1 MYMGEGLTRK
11 LFMIIQLCG
20 NKKLDKII
28 DRGFE
33 NKEVYLMKFRR
44 ILFGIL
50 IGITVY
56 SLFNLF
62 IEVPFSAIFS
72 SLAIIG
78 GVALI
83 FVLFIHQIEAE
94 RIQAPGMILIRYWV
108 MSFISITAGFSSI
121 YLELVRQN
129 PNHFAGIIDGISAIY
144 FSINTFATVGFG
156 DIYPISTVAKFLVMS
171 EIFIAIIVLPI
182 TIGTSVA
189 WIINHK
195 IKQQGKESIHELEKS
210 KQKQLSRIK

>member
-1 MYMGEGLTRK
+1 
-11 LFMIIQLCG
+11 
-20 NKKLDKII
+20 
-28 DRGFE
+28 
-33 NKEVYLMKFRR
+33 MKFRR

-62 IEVPFSAIFS
+62 IEVPFSAMFS

-83 FVLFIHQIEAE
+83 FVLFANTHQIEAE
-94 RIQAPGMILIRYWV
+94 IIQAPGMLLIRYWL

-171 EIFIAIIVLPI
+171 EILIAIIVLPI